1 MITIVKYYIN
11 TIQRKFVGIQKI
23 LKFKIFIENIKESNK
38 FFEKSTLFFITE
50 PSKIF

>member
-23 LKFKIFIENIKESNK
+23 LKFKIFMENVKKSN
-38 FFEKSTLFFITE
+38 
-50 PSKIF
+50 IF